1 MISVCGNLFSYFSC
15 MDESMAEQMD
25 ATVGLFTGGI
35 FLFQI
40 VIYLVYSYFQYK
52 LSKKLDVKYSWMA
65 WIPVLGIFNLTKI
78 AGLSYWW
85 ILGLFVPLW
94 NIYAIIK
101 IMHGISKN
109 TWHGAGWTVGLIF
122 LYFIF
127 FPITA
132 ITYVPVIKNPDAPL
146 AQE

>member
-1 MISVCGNLFSYFSC
+1 MNI
-15 MDESMAEQMD
+15 Q
-25 ATVGLFTGGI
+25 
-35 FLFQI
+35 
-40 VIYLVYSYFQYK
+40 
-52 LSKKLDVKYSWMA
+52 YSWMA
-65 WIPVLGIFNLTKI
+65 WIPVLSVFNLTKI

-85 ILGLFVPLW
+85 ILGLFIPLW

-109 TWHGAGWTVGLIF
+109 TWHGGGWTVWLFF

-132 ITYVPVIKNPDAPL
+132 LTYVPVTKNPDAPL